1 MKYNLFIA
9 LLSTSFFFSCSS
21 ESVKEKIN
29 SAGDL
34 AGQTVG
40 EFSKGLGNGVS
51 KAFDVNIILPPA
63 LLARGLKMGKNTVN
77 SETGTDNV
85 LNAYFIFEK
94 DLSETLVSKVFDAK
108 GQEMGRTTATVEGKA
123 GEAKFVD
130 FTFDPHTNID
140 SDSKIT
146 IEIK

>member
-1 MKYNLFIA
+1 MKYYFFIS
-9 LLSTSFFFSCSS
+9 LLSASFLFSCSS
-21 ESVKEKIN
+21 DAVKEKIN

-40 EFSKGLGNGVS
+40 EFSKGLGNGVT
-51 KAFDVNIILPPA
+51 KAFDVNITLSPP

-94 DLSETLVSKVFDAK
+94 DFSETLVSKVFDAK
-108 GQEMGRTTATVEGKA
+108 GQEMGRTTAVVEGKR

-130 FTFDPHTNID
+130 FSFDQHTNID

-146 IEIK
+146 IEIN